1 MSHVSS
7 DDSSEG
13 RTHSSPEVE
22 HVNPSV
28 IAASF
33 AEANTESLEAYE
45 AEGFEDGETLEDLL
59 GADDDSDDVDFSGDF
74 SDDEAEE
81 EAPVVSKTKAKA
93 AVKAAKRAARGEALA
108 SDEEATGDETS
119 DEEAPAKVQAEKKV
133 VAAKVVAPKATVA
146 AKAAAPKTEIIAKK
160 PVKKTAKTIVESD
173 FDEDGD
179 EDLDDGGD
187 EEVLRPAAEPV
198 NGFEQFNLSE
208 PVMKSLKKIGYSS
221 PTPVQMLCLPLL
233 LEEREGNGRDLV
245 ALARTGTGKTAAF
258 GIPIV
263 ERIETSIRKP
273 QALVLCP
280 TRELC
285 QQVAAALGQI
295 GDGKRI
301 RVLSIYGGDS
311 YRRQFEGI
319 QSGPHIIV
327 ATPGR
332 LIDMLTR
339 KALDLTS
346 IRTLVLDEADEMIS
360 VGFREALDQILQSFS
375 NRDEAAEPHC
385 TWLFSATMSAD
396 IKRVQSRYIKN
407 AKMIDARGS
416 EEKPLIRQQ
425 YMLTFEE
432 DRLEALKR
440 YLHVNENFY
449 GLIFCQTKAEVAE
462 TEASLKHEGF
472 KVDSLHGDKVQRDR
486 EAVFAAW
493 KKKTIKIVIATDVAA
508 RGLDVKGLTHVVN
521 MSIPREDESYVHRI
535 GRTGR
540 AGQEGIAL
548 SFVWPKRMGI
558 LRQLERK
565 LGVTLEHIAVPEPG
579 DIARAVLGR
588 EVEALFNTPL
598 EFKADNTSHQTI
610 ADLIQEKQPVSE
622 EVLPMLAA
630 LAARI
635 LEKKNPALLSRP
647 TIKALRADQ
656 GERSPYSSGGGGGYS
671 RGGRYEGAREGGGGG
686 YNRGGGGYDR
696 GGGGGYNRDHRD
708 DRGGGDRPQWNR
720 GGDDRRS
727 AGGGGG
733 FSRPEGRPAGRIE
746 PRGDSAPRDFAPRGG
761 GIEPRG
767 ESRDFAPRGDSAPRG
782 GGFESRPASRPEGR
796 GPAAGD
802 SGFRRTRP
810 EGAKIE
816 RSYTRPQREGDDSRT
831 TSDVAPRLRDRVAKS
846 ETGGG
851 APIKRRGPW
860 EKR

>member
-1 MSHVSS
+1 MSDESPDVT
-7 DDSSEG
+7 SEM
-13 RTHSSPEVE
+13 SPITSNESLSASILAE
-22 HVNPSV
+22 SY
-28 IAASF
+28 AAEN
-33 AEANTESLEAYE
+33 AENLEAYA
-45 AEGFEDGETLEDLL
+45 AEFGDDEDFDLD
-59 GADDDSDDVDFSGDF
+59 DDDSDDVEV
-74 SDDEAEE
+74 DEEE
-81 EAPVVSKTKAKA
+81 IAPVKAKAKTVVAKAVFDEAPVAKKVSKK
-93 AVKAAKRAARGEALA
+93 
-108 SDEEATGDETS
+108 
-119 DEEAPAKVQAEKKV
+119 Q
-133 VAAKVVAPKATVA
+133 A
-146 AKAAAPKTEIIAKK
+146 AKAAAASAVT
-160 PVKKTAKTIVESD
+160 SD
-173 FDEDGD
+173 
-179 EDLDDGGD
+179 DDSASA
-187 EEVLRPAAEPV
+187 EVV
-198 NGFEQFNLSE
+198 NGFEQFGLSDL
-208 PVMKSLKKIGYSS
+208 VMKSLKKIGYTA
-221 PTPVQMLCLPLL
+221 PTPVQLQCLPLL

-258 GIPIV
+258 GIPII
-263 ERIETSIRKP
+263 ERIEASIRKP

-285 QQVAAALGQI
+285 QQVATSLGQI
-295 GDGKRI
+295 GDAKRI

-375 NRDEAAEPHC
+375 NRDEDAEPHC

-407 AKMIDARGS
+407 AKMVDARGQ
-416 EEKPLIRQQ
+416 EEKTLIRQQ

-462 TEASLKHEGF
+462 TEAALKHEGF

-565 LGVTLEHIAVPEPG
+565 LGVQLEHIAVPEPG

-588 EVEALFNTPL
+588 EVEALFKTPL
-598 EFKADNTSHQTI
+598 EFKAENTSHKMI
-610 ADLIQEKQPVSE
+610 AELIQEQQPVSE
-622 EVLPMLAA
+622 EVLPMLSA

-647 TIKALRADQ
+647 TIKALRADA
-656 GERSPYSSGGGGGYS
+656 GPSPYAGNGG
-671 RGGRYEGAREGGGGG
+671 GGRYERG
-686 YNRGGGGYDR
+686 GGGGYDR
-696 GGGGGYNRDHRD
+696 GGRGGYDRGGDRGGRPSYGRDRN
-708 DRGGGDRPQWNR
+708 DRGGGYEPRGGGFDR
-720 GGDDRRS
+720 GGDR
-727 AGGGGG
+727 GGFGGGG
-733 FSRPEGRPAGRIE
+733 FGGGRPEGRPAGRIE
-746 PRGDSAPRDFAPRGG
+746 ARGEGRGIEAGPRGFDAAPRG
-761 GIEPRG
+761 EFRRPQT
-767 ESRDFAPRGDSAPRG
+767 RGDGPR
-782 GGFESRPASRPEGR
+782 F
-796 GPAAGD
+796 
-802 SGFRRTRP
+802 
-810 EGAKIE
+810 E
-816 RSYTRPQREGDDSRT
+816 RSYTRPSREGDDSRT
-831 TSDVAPRLRDRVAKS
+831 TADVAPRLRDRAVSTRGENGGAPMRKRS
-846 ETGGG
+846 EDTGGG
-851 APIKRRGPW
+851 FAPKRRGPW

>member
-7 DDSSEG
+7 DDSSAG
-13 RTHSSPEVE
+13 RTHSSENQSSASE
-22 HVNPSV
+22 MMSGSEAS
-28 IAASF
+28 ILAASF
-33 AEANTESLEAYE
+33 AEENTENLAAYE
-45 AEGFEDGETLEDLL
+45 AEEGESLEDLL
-59 GADDDSDDVDFSGDF
+59 ADDDDG
-74 SDDEAEE
+74 EE
-81 EAPVVSKTKAKA
+81 EVVLSKTKAKA
-93 AVKAAKRAARGEALA
+93 AVKAAKRAARGETEEVSASKKSSVKA
-108 SDEEATGDETS
+108 EKVTAKVDMFGDDEDDSDDEVSSDENNE
-119 DEEAPAKVQAEKKV
+119 
-133 VAAKVVAPKATVA
+133 
-146 AKAAAPKTEIIAKK
+146 
-160 PVKKTAKTIVESD
+160 
-173 FDEDGD
+173 
-179 EDLDDGGD
+179 
-187 EEVLRPAAEPV
+187 
-198 NGFEQFNLSE
+198 GFEQFGLSE
-208 PVMKSLKKIGYSS
+208 PVMKSLKKIGYTS
-221 PTPVQMLCLPLL
+221 PTPVQVQCLPLL

-258 GIPIV
+258 GIPII
-263 ERIETSIRKP
+263 ERIETAVRKP

-285 QQVAAALGQI
+285 QQVATNLGQI
-295 GDGKRI
+295 GDAKRI

-339 KALDLTS
+339 KALDLST

-360 VGFREALDQILQSFS
+360 VGFREALDQILQSFAT
-375 NRDEAAEPHC
+375 RDEDAAPHC

-462 TEASLKHEGF
+462 VEAGLKHEGF

-565 LGVTLEHIAVPEPG
+565 LNVTLEHIAVPEPA

-588 EVEALFNTPL
+588 EVEALFHTPV
-598 EFKADNTSHQTI
+598 EFKESNTSHQTI
-610 ADLIQEKQPVSE
+610 ADLIAEKQPEVKE
-622 EVLPMLAA
+622 MGDEVLPMLAA

-656 GERSPYSSGGGGGYS
+656 GERSPYSGGDRGGYS
-671 RGGRYEGAREGGGGG
+671 RGGDRGG
-686 YNRGGGGYDR
+686 YSR
-696 GGGGGYNRDHRD
+696 GGGGGYNRDRGD
-708 DRGGGDRPQWNR
+708 RRGGGYDRGG
-720 GGDDRRS
+720 
-727 AGGGGG
+727 
-733 FSRPEGRPAGRIE
+733 RPEGRPAGRIE
-746 PRGDSAPRDFAPRGG
+746 ARGDGPRDFAPRGG

-767 ESRDFAPRGDSAPRG
+767 ESRGFG
-782 GGFESRPASRPEGR
+782 GGRPDARGPGAGDGGFRRSRPEGAR
-796 GPAAGD
+796 
-802 SGFRRTRP
+802 FERRS
-810 EGAKIE
+810 EGAHFE
-816 RSYTRPQREGDDSRT
+816 RSYTRPQRESDDSRT
-831 TSDVAPRLRDRVAKS
+831 TADVAPRLRDRVGGKS
-846 ETGGG
+846 DSGGG

-860 EKR
+860 EKRERN

>member
-1 MSHVSS
+1 VSHVSS
-7 DDSSEG
+7 DDSSVG
-13 RTHSSPEVE
+13 RTHSSPESE
-22 HVNPSV
+22 NVNPSV
-28 IAASF
+28 IAASY
-33 AEANTESLEAYE
+33 AEANTENLEAYE
-45 AEGFEDGETLEDLL
+45 AEGFDDGETLEDLL
-59 GADDDSDDVDFSGDF
+59 ASDDDSDDVDFS
-74 SDDEAEE
+74 DDLDED

-93 AVKAAKRAARGEALA
+93 AVKAAKRAARIESGEEEA
-108 SDEEATGDETS
+108 DEES
-119 DEEAPAKVQAEKKV
+119 EEVASKAKVIVGAKKE
-133 VAAKVVAPKATVA
+133 VASKKAVAPK
-146 AKAAAPKTEIIAKK
+146 KEIVSKK
-160 PVKKTAKTIVESD
+160 ETKKTAKTIVASDDVDSD
-173 FDEDGD
+173 FDEEGD
-179 EDLDDGGD
+179 D
-187 EEVLRPAAEPV
+187 EEVLRPSGEPV
-198 NGFEQFNLSE
+198 GQGSSVDPTNGFEQFNLSE
-208 PVMKSLKKIGYSS
+208 PVMKSLKKIGYSA

-285 QQVAAALGQI
+285 QQVATSLGQI

-319 QSGPHIIV
+319 QSGPHIVV

-339 KALDLTS
+339 KAIDLST

-360 VGFREALDQILQSFS
+360 VGFREALDQILQSFA
-375 NRDEAAEPHC
+375 NRDDGAAPHC

-462 TEASLKHEGF
+462 VEAGLKHEGF

-493 KKKTIKIVIATDVAA
+493 KKKTVKIVIATDVAA

-540 AGQEGIAL
+540 AGLEGIAL

-565 LGVTLEHIAVPEPG
+565 LGVTMEHVAVPEPA

-588 EVEALFNTPL
+588 EVEALFHTPV
-598 EFKADNTSHQTI
+598 EFKESNTSHQTI
-610 ADLIQEKQPVSE
+610 ADLIAEKQPEVKDMGE
-622 EVLPMLAA
+622 DVLPMLAA

-656 GERSPYSSGGGGGYS
+656 GERSPYSSGGGGGYN
-671 RGGRYEGAREGGGGG
+671 RGGYDRGGDRGG
-686 YNRGGGGYDR
+686 YRGGGGYDR
-696 GGGGGYNRDHRD
+696 GGGGGYRNDRRD
-708 DRGGGDRPQWNR
+708 DRGGDRPAWNR
-720 GGDDRRS
+720 GG
-727 AGGGGG
+727 G
-733 FSRPEGRPAGRIE
+733 RPEGRPAGRIE
-746 PRGDSAPRDFAPRGG
+746 ARGDSAPRDFAPRGG

-767 ESRDFAPRGDSAPRG
+767 
-782 GGFESRPASRPEGR
+782 GFESRPASRAESR

-802 SGFRRTRP
+802 SGFRRSRP
-810 EGAKIE
+810 EGAKFE
-816 RSYTRPQREGDDSRT
+816 RSYTRPQRDGDDSRT
-831 TSDVAPRLRDRVAKS
+831 TADVAPRLRDRVAKTDIGS
-846 ETGGG
+846 GGG

-860 EKR
+860 EKRDRN

>member
-1 MSHVSS
+1 VSDVSPDVSS
-7 DDSSEG
+7 AEV
-13 RTHSSPEVE
+13 SSPV
-22 HVNPSV
+22 
-28 IAASF
+28 
-33 AEANTESLEAYE
+33 
-45 AEGFEDGETLEDLL
+45 
-59 GADDDSDDVDFSGDF
+59 
-74 SDDEAEE
+74 
-81 EAPVVSKTKAKA
+81 
-93 AVKAAKRAARGEALA
+93 
-108 SDEEATGDETS
+108 
-119 DEEAPAKVQAEKKV
+119 
-133 VAAKVVAPKATVA
+133 
-146 AKAAAPKTEIIAKK
+146 
-160 PVKKTAKTIVESD
+160 
-173 FDEDGD
+173 
-179 EDLDDGGD
+179 
-187 EEVLRPAAEPV
+187 V
-198 NGFEQFNLSE
+198 NGFDQFGLSE
-208 PVMKSLKKIGYSS
+208 LVMKSLKKIGYTT
-221 PTPVQMLCLPLL
+221 PTEVQLQCLPLL
-233 LEEREGNGRDLV
+233 LEAREGNGRDLV

-258 GIPIV
+258 GIPII
-263 ERIETSIRKP
+263 ERIDASIRKP

-285 QQVAAALGQI
+285 QQVATALGQM
-295 GDGKRI
+295 GDAKRI

-319 QSGPHIIV
+319 QSGPHIVV

-339 KALDLTS
+339 KAIDLTT

-375 NRDEAAEPHC
+375 NRDEGAEPHC

-407 AKMIDARGS
+407 AKMIDARGQ

-462 TEASLKHEGF
+462 TESSLKHEGF

-486 EAVFAAW
+486 ESVFAAW

-565 LGVTLEHIAVPEPG
+565 LGIQLEHVAVPEPG

-588 EVEALFNTPL
+588 EVEALFKTPL
-598 EFKADNTSHQTI
+598 EFNDKNSSHQII
-610 ADLIQEKQPVSE
+610 AELIQEMQPVDE
-622 EVLPMLAA
+622 AVLPQLAA

-656 GERSPYSSGGGGGYS
+656 QMSSPYSGGGRGGDRYERGGRSGGGGYRSDRGGDRND
-671 RGGRYEGAREGGGGG
+671 RGGRYESARPSWG
-686 YNRGGGGYDR
+686 
-696 GGGGGYNRDHRD
+696 
-708 DRGGGDRPQWNR
+708 R

-727 AGGGGG
+727 AG
-733 FSRPEGRPAGRIE
+733 PAGRIE
-746 PRGDSAPRDFAPRGG
+746 ARGG

-767 ESRDFAPRGDSAPRG
+767 GGIEAAPQGEFRRPAGPRMDKPAGPRAERPSAPRA
-782 GGFESRPASRPEGR
+782 ERPSSVRSERPR
-796 GPAAGD
+796 A
-802 SGFRRTRP
+802 
-810 EGAKIE
+810 E
-816 RSYTRPQREGDDSRT
+816 RSYTRPSREGDDSWT
-831 TSDVAPRLRDRVAKS
+831 TADVAPRLRDSVAASGESKAAGKKS
-846 ETGGG
+846 AKPFGKSTKSTGAPMRRGRDNGGDDVALGG
-851 APIKRRGPW
+851 AAIPKRRGPW
-860 EKR
+860 EKRERV

>member
-13 RTHSSPEVE
+13 RTHSSHESE
-22 HVNPSV
+22 SSNASAV
-28 IAASF
+28 IAANY
-33 AEANTESLEAYE
+33 AEENTANLEAYE

-59 GADDDSDDVDFSGDF
+59 NDDGDDSDDVDV
-74 SDDEAEE
+74 DEKVKISPPAKKKTDIS
-81 EAPVVSKTKAKA
+81 SKKAAAKA
-93 AVKAAKRAARGEALA
+93 ELKASVKTELK
-108 SDEEATGDETS
+108 S
-119 DEEAPAKVQAEKKV
+119 
-133 VAAKVVAPKATVA
+133 AAKVTEKKSAT
-146 AKAAAPKTEIIAKK
+146 AKK
-160 PVKKTAKTIVESD
+160 SAKTA
-173 FDEDGD
+173 DEF
-179 EDLDDGGD
+179 GD
-187 EEVLRPAAEPV
+187 EEPVEEPA
-198 NGFEQFNLSE
+198 NGFEQFGLSE
-208 PVMKSLKKIGYSS
+208 LVMKSLKKIGYTS
-221 PTPVQMLCLPLL
+221 PTPVQIQCLPIL

-258 GIPIV
+258 GIPII
-263 ERIETSIRKP
+263 ERIDASIRKP

-285 QQVAAALGQI
+285 QQVATSLGQM

-375 NRDEAAEPHC
+375 NRDEDAAPHC

-407 AKMIDARGS
+407 AKMVDARGS

-540 AGQEGIAL
+540 AGLEGIAL

-565 LGVTLEHIAVPEPG
+565 LGIQLEHVAVPEPG

-588 EVEALFNTPL
+588 EVEALFSTPL
-598 EFKADNTSHQTI
+598 EFNEKNSSHKII
-610 ADLIQEKQPVSE
+610 AELIQEQQPVDE
-622 EVLPMLAA
+622 AVLPQLAA

-656 GERSPYSSGGGGGYS
+656 GMSSPYSSGGGRGGYE
-671 RGGRYEGAREGGGGG
+671 RRDDR
-686 YNRGGGGYDR
+686 RGGGGY
-696 GGGGGYNRDHRD
+696 GRD
-708 DRGGGDRPQWNR
+708 DRGGRSEGRPSWGR
-720 GGDDRRS
+720 GGDDRR
-727 AGGGGG
+727 GGGFGG
-733 FSRPEGRPAGRIE
+733 GSGRPEPRGGISTGGGITPVSGPRPARPETSYDARPISTAGHESRGEFRRVAKPEFSRPEGRDDSRPSF
-746 PRGDSAPRDFAPRGG
+746 RGSGG
-761 GIEPRG
+761 GAPMKSARPGGARTERSTTRP
-767 ESRDFAPRGDSAPRG
+767 SRD
-782 GGFESRPASRPEGR
+782 
-796 GPAAGD
+796 
-802 SGFRRTRP
+802 
-810 EGAKIE
+810 
-816 RSYTRPQREGDDSRT
+816 GDDSRT
-831 TSDVAPRLRDRVAKS
+831 TADVAPRLRDRNLS
-846 ETGGG
+846 DDGGG
-851 APIKRRGPW
+851 AASPKRRGPW
-860 EKR
+860 EKRDRK

>member
-1 MSHVSS
+1 MSDVSPDVSS
-7 DDSSEG
+7 V
-13 RTHSSPEVE
+13 EV
-22 HVNPSV
+22 
-28 IAASF
+28 
-33 AEANTESLEAYE
+33 
-45 AEGFEDGETLEDLL
+45 
-59 GADDDSDDVDFSGDF
+59 
-74 SDDEAEE
+74 
-81 EAPVVSKTKAKA
+81 
-93 AVKAAKRAARGEALA
+93 
-108 SDEEATGDETS
+108 
-119 DEEAPAKVQAEKKV
+119 
-133 VAAKVVAPKATVA
+133 
-146 AKAAAPKTEIIAKK
+146 
-160 PVKKTAKTIVESD
+160 
-173 FDEDGD
+173 
-179 EDLDDGGD
+179 
-187 EEVLRPAAEPV
+187 V
-198 NGFEQFNLSE
+198 NGFDQFGLSE
-208 PVMKSLKKIGYSS
+208 LVMKSLKKIGYTT
-221 PTPVQMLCLPLL
+221 PTEVQLQCLPLL
-233 LEEREGNGRDLV
+233 LEAREGNGRDLV

-258 GIPIV
+258 GIPII
-263 ERIETSIRKP
+263 ERIDASIRKP

-285 QQVAAALGQI
+285 QQVATALGQM

-319 QSGPHIIV
+319 QSGPHIVV

-339 KALDLTS
+339 KAIDLTT

-375 NRDEAAEPHC
+375 NRDEGAEPHC

-407 AKMIDARGS
+407 AKMIDARGQ

-565 LGVTLEHIAVPEPG
+565 LGVQLEHVAVPEPG

-588 EVEALFNTPL
+588 EVEALFKTPL
-598 EFKADNTSHQTI
+598 EFNDKNSSHQII
-610 ADLIQEKQPVSE
+610 AELIQEMQPVDAA
-622 EVLPMLAA
+622 VLPQLAA

-656 GERSPYSSGGGGGYS
+656 QMSSPYSGGGRGGDRYERGGRSGGGGYRSDRGGE
-671 RGGRYEGAREGGGGG
+671 RGGRYENARPSWG
-686 YNRGGGGYDR
+686 
-696 GGGGGYNRDHRD
+696 
-708 DRGGGDRPQWNR
+708 R
-720 GGDDRRS
+720 GGDDRR
-727 AGGGGG
+727 
-733 FSRPEGRPAGRIE
+733 PAGRIE
-746 PRGDSAPRDFAPRGG
+746 ARGG

-767 ESRDFAPRGDSAPRG
+767 GGIEASAPQGEFR
-782 GGFESRPASRPEGR
+782 RPAGPRTERPA
-796 GPAAGD
+796 GPRAE
-802 SGFRRTRP
+802 RP
-810 EGAKIE
+810 SAVRSERPRAE
-816 RSYTRPQREGDDSRT
+816 RSYTRPSREGDNSWT
-831 TSDVAPRLRDRVAKS
+831 TADVAPRLRDSVAAPAVGSGAKKS
-846 ETGGG
+846 AKPFGKSTKSTGAPMRRGREKSGEDVSQGG
-851 APIKRRGPW
+851 AAIPKRRGPW
-860 EKR
+860 EKRERV

>member
-1 MSHVSS
+1 MEGSPVSDVSS
-7 DDSSEG
+7 DVSSVK
-13 RTHSSPEVE
+13 SPIMPPETLL
-22 HVNPSV
+22 
-28 IAASF
+28 AAENFAAENSESF
-33 AEANTESLEAYE
+33 EAYE
-45 AEGFEDGETLEDLL
+45 AEGFDG
-59 GADDDSDDVDFSGDF
+59 DDSLAAIMAEGKEMDDEEEF
-74 SDDEAEE
+74 SDDEESDEE
-81 EAPVVSKTKAKA
+81 VVPVKTSKASKAAAAREAGVSKEDKESKEAREVKPAAAKEAAPKISKA
-93 AVKAAKRAARGEALA
+93 AKSAEVKAAKKA
-108 SDEEATGDETS
+108 SKPEVSADDLFDDESSEEA
-119 DEEAPAKVQAEKKV
+119 AP
-133 VAAKVVAPKATVA
+133 
-146 AKAAAPKTEIIAKK
+146 
-160 PVKKTAKTIVESD
+160 
-173 FDEDGD
+173 
-179 EDLDDGGD
+179 
-187 EEVLRPAAEPV
+187 PV

-208 PVMKSLKKIGYSS
+208 VVMKSLKKIGYTT
-221 PTPVQMLCLPLL
+221 PTPVQMQCLPIL

-258 GIPIV
+258 GIPII
-263 ERIETSIRKP
+263 ERIDASIRKP

-285 QQVAAALGQI
+285 QQVAASLGQM

-319 QSGPHIIV
+319 QSGPHIVV

-339 KALDLTS
+339 KALDLST

-375 NRDEAAEPHC
+375 NRDEDAAPHC

-407 AKMIDARGS
+407 AKMVDARGS

-440 YLHVNENFY
+440 YLHVHEDFY

-493 KKKTIKIVIATDVAA
+493 KKKQIKIVIATDVAA

-540 AGQEGIAL
+540 AGLEGIAL

-565 LGVTLEHIAVPEPG
+565 LGIQLEHVQVPEPA

-588 EVEALFNTPL
+588 EVASLFKTPV
-598 EFKADNTSHQTI
+598 EFDEKNTSHKII
-610 ADLIQEKQPVSE
+610 AELIQEFQPVE
-622 EVLPMLAA
+622 ESVLPQLAA
-630 LAARI
+630 LTAKI
-635 LEKKNPALLSRP
+635 LEKKNPALLNRP

-656 GERSPYSSGGGGGYS
+656 GMSSPYGGGGGGYS
-671 RGGRYEGAREGGGGG
+671 RGGDRGG
-686 YNRGGGGYDR
+686 YSRGGGGGYDR
-696 GGGGGYNRDHRD
+696 GGGGGY
-708 DRGGGDRPQWNR
+708 DRGPRRFDRDERPSYGRDR
-720 GGDDRRS
+720 G
-727 AGGGGG
+727 ANGGGG
-733 FSRPEGRPAGRIE
+733 FGGGAPGRIE
-746 PRGDSAPRDFAPRGG
+746 PRGSGSAAPAREFSRPESSSRPEPRGDFAPRA
-761 GIEPRG
+761 ERSESSRPERSEAPRG
-767 ESRDFAPRGDSAPRG
+767 EARGEFRRG
-782 GGFESRPASRPEGR
+782 PKPEFSSRPEGR
-796 GPAAGD
+796 DEAPRTERASRPTSRDGAPFRAGGRPGAA
-802 SGFRRTRP
+802 RP
-810 EGAKIE
+810 GARVE
-816 RSYTRPQREGDDSRT
+816 RSFTRPQREGDDSRT
-831 TSDVAPRLRDRVAKS
+831 TADVAPRLRDRK
-846 ETGGG
+846 GGSDDG
-851 APIKRRGPW
+851 GSASPGLGGSASPKRRGPW
-860 EKR
+860 GKSDRT